1 MISAAG
7 LYGASALSGKWAQH
21 GAGAANHAIL
31 CAMDAATLYT
41 IVALA
46 SGQHR
51 TEACGFPS
59 VAFCEAAAKKQRERE
74 PLSSKTQIYC
84 VKHAGVAEPRR
95 RPRRTTTAANFA
107 F

>member
-1 MISAAG
+1 
-7 LYGASALSGKWAQH
+7 
-21 GAGAANHAIL
+21 
-31 CAMDAATLYT
+31 MDAATLYT

-51 TEACGFPS
+51 TETRGFPS
-59 VAFCEAAAKKQRERE
+59 LAFCQAAAKKQRERE

-84 VKHAGVAEPRR
+84 VKHAGVVERR
-95 RPRRTTTAANFA
+95 RPLRRTTTAANFA